1 MISVDEALR
10 HIRDHAPIPELEQ
23 VPLREA
29 AGRILAEDIT
39 AKIDMPAFA
48 SSSMDGYA
56 IGPEGTECK
65 LKLVG
70 DSAAGHPFT
79 GTIGAGEAVRISTG
93 AALPVGADRVAIQ
106 ENVTRDG
113 DDITLRSHPNSGAW
127 VRAQGSDFRRGDLL
141 LKREARLT
149 PADLTLA
156 ASGHH
161 ATLPVRRKF
170 RVALLSN
177 GDELCAIGNERA
189 PGQII
194 AANHVGLAAL
204 LEKWGADVIDL
215 GIVRDIAGEI
225 TAAISGAADADI
237 LVPIGGASVGQHD
250 LMQPTFNAA
259 GFKTVFSTI
268 AMRPGKPC
276 WMAIKSKPI
285 VMGLPGNPASTLV
298 CAHLFLRPLLG
309 LENRFAAVP
318 IDRAIEENG
327 PRETYLRAVLS
338 VKNGK
343 LSVSPLPEQD
353 SFRLRPQSEANALIK
368 VPPMGGP
375 YKAGDRLNVMPLTGG
390 PALW

>member
-10 HIRDHAPIPELEQ
+10 HIRDHAPIPEVDQ

-29 AGRILAEDIT
+29 AGRILAEDVT

-56 IGPEGTECK
+56 IGAEGRERK

-70 DSAAGHPFT
+70 ESAAGHPFT
-79 GTIGAGEAVRISTG
+79 GPIGAGEAVRISTG
-93 AALPVGADRVAIQ
+93 AALPAGADRVVIQ

-127 VRAQGSDFRRGDLL
+127 VRAQGSDFRREDLL
-141 LKREARLT
+141 LKRGIRLS

-161 ATLPVRRKF
+161 ATLPVKRKL

-215 GIVRDIAGEI
+215 GIVRDRANEI
-225 TAAISGAADADI
+225 TAAISEAADADI
-237 LVPIGGASVGQHD
+237 LVPIGGASLGKHD
-250 LMQPTFNAA
+250 LMRPASEAA

-276 WMAIKSKPI
+276 WMAAKSKTI
-285 VMGLPGNPASTLV
+285 VLGLPGNPASALV
-298 CAHLFLRPLLG
+298 CAHLFLRPVLG
-309 LENRFAAVP
+309 LENSFTAIS
-318 IDRAIEENG
+318 IDRAMEENG

-338 VKNGK
+338 VKNGDV
-343 LSVSPLPEQD
+343 SVSPLPKQD
-353 SFRLRPQSEANALIK
+353 SFRLRPQSEANALIR

-375 YKAGDRLNVMPLTGG
+375 YKAGDRLDVMRLTGG
-390 PALW
+390 PVLW

>member
-10 HIRDHAPIPELEQ
+10 HIRDHAPLPAVEQ

-29 AGRILAEDIT
+29 AGRILAEDVT

-56 IGPEGTECK
+56 IGPEGIEVK

-70 DSAAGHPFT
+70 ESAAGHSFA

-93 AALPVGADRVAIQ
+93 AALPAGADRVVIQ
-106 ENVTRDG
+106 ESVTRDG

-127 VRAQGSDFRRGDLL
+127 VRSQGADFRREDLL
-141 LKREARLT
+141 LKRGIRLS

-161 ATLPVRRKF
+161 ATLPVKRKL

-177 GDELCAIGNERA
+177 GDELRAVGDELA

-194 AANHVGLAAL
+194 AANHVGLVAL
-204 LEKWGADVIDL
+204 LEKWRADVIDF
-215 GIVRDIAGEI
+215 GIVGDSADEI
-225 TAAISGAADADI
+225 TAAIRGAADADI
-237 LVPIGGASVGQHD
+237 LVPIGGASVGDYD
-250 LMQPTFNAA
+250 LMRPAFESAE
-259 GFKTVFSTI
+259 FKTVFSTI

-276 WMAIKSKPI
+276 WMAAKSKQI
-285 VMGLPGNPASTLV
+285 VLGLPGNPASALV
-298 CAHLFLRPLLG
+298 CTHLFLRPLLG
-309 LENRFAAVP
+309 MENTLTAIA
-318 IDRAIEENG
+318 IESAIEENG

-338 VKNGK
+338 VKNGDV
-343 LSVSPLPEQD
+343 SVSPLPEQD
-353 SFRLRPQSEANALIK
+353 SFRLRPQSEANALIR

-375 YKAGDRLNVMPLTGG
+375 FKAGDRLDVMRLTGG